1 VRSSK
6 FRAAFSFSG
15 RDRVSA
21 GAAIGKM
28 KIAAAAAS
36 ALTRKTDVID
46 LTNQYLPN
54 RSLWINKQFQRLAA
68 GKEIFRIQ
76 IMKITKNI
84 GMLLL
89 AVYLIIDGLLGFGLN
104 LGPAI
109 FLLYLVALAAGFC
122 ILIGK

>member
-1 VRSSK
+1 MSQTSD
-6 FRAAFSFSG
+6 FDRAKIQQLPS
-15 RDRVSA
+15 D
-21 GAAIGKM
+21 AAIW
-28 KIAAAAAS
+28 KI
-36 ALTRKTDVID
+36 D
-46 LTNQYLPN
+46 
-54 RSLWINKQFQRLAA
+54 
-68 GKEIFRIQ
+68 

-109 FLLYLVALAAGFC
+109 FLLYLVALAAGVC